1 MNRTRW
7 FFRNTDPYLA
17 AVFVCG
23 LLLRVIYLA
32 EYSQSVNFD
41 IACGADV
48 REYFDRSMEIL
59 SGSFF
64 PEIPDIHGIFYPLFS
79 SLVLI
84 WSKSVV
90 LLRAVQTLL
99 NFGAFWALF
108 HLLGLYRV
116 DDKTRKIFIT
126 LAMFYT
132 VLLFHTAEI
141 ISESILIP
149 LVTGMFYA
157 LYRARKQDETSQ
169 FYSAAAGTAG
179 ALIILT
185 HAGAGTFPLLVFIDF
200 LRRRMFRKALC
211 FIVPLLLVT
220 GAVSGVKSLCYG
232 RFVPVQAN
240 GGFNFYLGNSAESDG
255 TCRLRPGLEW
265 RRFHIRAEKEAAEKN
280 ITTDRLFLQKSL
292 EYTLSNPLSA
302 LSKYL
307 IKAAKFFSPVEL
319 ISGADPAELIY
330 RTFTVKSGLFTSLFI
345 WLSAAA
351 GMVIAAWKKRE
362 KFPSDFALLFLAVF
376 ATNVLTVTSGRY
388 RVMVYPSLFLFAAC
402 SIACIPY
409 KMTAFFAVISVIF
422 GIFADISTPSGT
434 AEMHRILGEAA
445 YRKGDFDTAQKHLEE
460 VRKSNSDPS
469 GVENMLGGIYE
480 KKGDLPGAAK
490 CYMQAIKLEPERYE
504 GYMNLAQITPDPAV
518 AEKLYNK
525 AFECSQNAGI
535 LYVSMAKFL
544 LKNRRPQEACKMAAA
559 GRDLLPGDPD
569 AWNTYAVSCAYTG
582 NLPGALQ
589 GFEKAASLDKNNV
602 NYRRNAEAVRA
613 RIRK

>member
-1 MNRTRW
+1 MNRIKE
-7 FFRNTDPYLA
+7 FIRNTDPYLA

-64 PEIPDIHGIFYPLFS
+64 PEKPDIHGIFYPLAAS
-79 SLVLI
+79 PVLA

-90 LLRAVQTLL
+90 LLRTVQTLL

-108 HLLGLYRV
+108 HLLGLYRT
-116 DDKTRKIFIT
+116 DEKIRRIFIT

-132 VLLFHTAEI
+132 VPLFHTAEI

-149 LVTGMFYA
+149 LAAGMFYA
-157 LYRARKQDETSQ
+157 LYRARKQEDTAQ

-185 HAGAGTFPLLVFIDF
+185 HAGAGTFPFLVFIDF
-200 LRRRMFRKALC
+200 LRRRMFKRAAC

-220 GAVSGVKSLCYG
+220 GAVSGVKSLYYG

-240 GGFNFYLGNSAESDG
+240 GGFNFYLGNSAKSDG

-265 RRFHIRAEKEAAEKN
+265 RRFHLNAEKEAAEKGVS
-280 ITTDRLFLQKSL
+280 TDRLFLQKTL
-292 EYTLSNPLSA
+292 EYTLSHPLSA
-302 LSKYL
+302 LSKYF

-330 RTFTVKSGLFTSLFI
+330 RTLTVKSGLFTALFL

-351 GMVIAAWKKRE
+351 GMVVAAWKKRE
-362 KFPSDFALLFLAVF
+362 KFPLDFALLLLAVF

-388 RVMVYPSLFLFAAC
+388 RVMAYPSLFLFAAC

-409 KMTAFFAVISVIF
+409 KVTAVFAVISVTF
-422 GIFADISTPSGT
+422 GIFADVSTPSGT

-445 YRKGDFDTAQKHLEE
+445 YRKADFDTARRHLEA
-460 VRKSNSDPS
+460 VRAGNSDPS

-480 KKGDLPGAAK
+480 KQGDLPQAAK
-490 CYMQAIKLEPERYE
+490 CYMQAVKLEPERFE
-504 GYMNLAQITPDPAV
+504 GYMNLAQITPDAAV
-518 AEKLYNK
+518 AERLYNK
-525 AFECSQNAGI
+525 AFECSSNAGI

-544 LKNRRPQEACKMAAA
+544 LKNRKPDQACKMAAA
-559 GRDLLPGDPD
+559 GRELLPGDPD
-569 AWNTYAVSCAYTG
+569 AWNTWAVSCACTG
-582 NLPGALQ
+582 NLHGALQ
-589 GFEKAASLDKNNV
+589 GFEKAASLDKNNA

-613 RIRK
+613 RLKK